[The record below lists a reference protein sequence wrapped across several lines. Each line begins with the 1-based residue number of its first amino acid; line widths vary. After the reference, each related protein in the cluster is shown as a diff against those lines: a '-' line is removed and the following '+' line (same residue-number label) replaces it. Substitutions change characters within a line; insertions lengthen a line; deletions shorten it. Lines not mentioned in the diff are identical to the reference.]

1 MAEYLPIRTPGDAL
15 VSTASA
21 TITGGTIVS
30 VSGNGTVATAGATA
44 LNWVGV
50 AAFDASANESVTVYT
65 GGVQEVT
72 ASGAITAGD
81 VVVTAASGQ
90 VSTVAATTA
99 TATATASTQTDI
111 NNTRA
116 IVGVALTTAATGA
129 KVRVKFER

>member
-21 TITGGTIVS
+21 TITGGTIVA

-44 LNWVGV
+44 LNWIGV
-50 AAFDASANESVTVYT
+50 AAFDAVSGDSVTVYT

-81 VVVTAASGQ
+81 LVVTAASGQ
-90 VSTVAATTA
+90 VSTLAAVSTPTA
-99 TATATASTQTDI
+99 GDVTG
-111 NNTRA
+111 TRA
-116 IVGVALTTAATGA
+116 VVGVALTTAANAA

>member
-21 TITGGTIVS
+21 TITGGTIVA

-50 AAFDASANESVTVYT
+50 AAFDASANDTVTIYT

-81 VVVTAASGQ
+81 LVVTAASGQ
-90 VSTVAATTA
+90 VSTLAAVTTP
-99 TATATASTQTDI
+99 TAGDVTG
-111 NNTRA
+111 TRA
-116 IVGVALTTAATGA
+116 IVGVALTTAANAA

>member
-21 TITGGTIVS
+21 TITGGTIVA

-50 AAFDASANESVTVYT
+50 AAFDASANDSVTVYT

-72 ASGAITAGD
+72 ASGAVTAGD
-81 VVVTAASGQ
+81 LLVTAASGQ
-90 VSTVAATTA
+90 VSTLAAVTTP
-99 TATATASTQTDI
+99 TAGDVTG
-111 NNTRA
+111 TRA

>member
-21 TITGGTIVS
+21 TITGGTIVA

-50 AAFDASANESVTVYT
+50 AAFDAVSGDTVTVYT

-81 VVVTAASGQ
+81 LVVTAASGQ
-90 VSTVAATTA
+90 VSTLAAVTTP
-99 TATATASTQTDI
+99 TAGDVTG
-111 NNTRA
+111 TRA
-116 IVGVALTTAATGA
+116 VVGVALTTAANAA

>member
-15 VSTASA
+15 VSTAS
-21 TITGGTIVS
+21 TSITGGTIVA

-44 LNWVGV
+44 LNWIGV
-50 AAFDASANESVTVYT
+50 AAFDAVSGDSVTVYT

-81 VVVTAASGQ
+81 LVVTAASGQ
-90 VSTVAATTA
+90 VSTLAAVSTPTA
-99 TATATASTQTDI
+99 GDVTG
-111 NNTRA
+111 TRA
-116 IVGVALTTAATGA
+116 VVGVALTTAANAA

>member
-15 VSTASA
+15 VASASA
-21 TITGGTIVS
+21 TITGGTIVA

-50 AAFDASANESVTVYT
+50 AAFDAVSGDTVTVYT

-81 VVVTAASGQ
+81 LVVTAASGQ
-90 VSTVAATTA
+90 VSTLAAVSTPTA
-99 TATATASTQTDI
+99 GDVTGS
-111 NNTRA
+111 RA
-116 IVGVALTTAATGA
+116 VVGVALTTAANAA

>member
-21 TITGGTIVS
+21 TITGGTIVA

-50 AAFDASANESVTVYT
+50 AAFDASANDAVTVFT

-81 VVVTAASGQ
+81 LVVTAASGQ
-90 VSTVAATTA
+90 VSTLAAVTTP
-99 TATATASTQTDI
+99 TAGDVTG
-111 NNTRA
+111 TRA

>member
-21 TITGGTIVS
+21 TITGGTIVA
-30 VSGNGTVATAGATA
+30 VSGNGTVATAGATS

-50 AAFDASANESVTVYT
+50 AAFDASANDTVTIFT

-81 VVVTAASGQ
+81 LVVTAASGQ
-90 VSTVAATTA
+90 VATLASVTTPTA
-99 TATATASTQTDI
+99 GDVTG
-111 NNTRA
+111 TRA
-116 IVGVALTTAATGA
+116 IVGVALTTAANAA